1 MDKRL
6 KDIQEA
12 ADFLRVR
19 MRGAVPEVG
28 IILGSGLGK
37 LGESIEAEGVIPYRE
52 IPNFARSTAI
62 GHKGNFIFGRAA
74 ATEEDAWDYYS
85 YLSQSL
91 DPDGQIELMESPTL
105 TEEDD
110 ICSFLIASNIPVEQ
124 LTELDYEEDY

>member
-1 MDKRL
+1 MTK
-6 KDIQEA
+6 KTGIS
-12 ADFLRVR
+12 
-19 MRGAVPEVG
+19 VPEG
-28 IILGSGLGK
+28 YFAK
-37 LGESIEAEGVIPYRE
+37 LQTRLQS
-52 IPNFARSTAI
+52 IPNQEVQPTVVQKVAPWLAYAASLAVLAAL
-62 GHKGNFIFGRAA
+62 GNFIFGRAA

-110 ICSFLIASNIPVEQ
+110 IRSFLLASNIPVEQ

>member
-1 MDKRL
+1 MTK
-6 KDIQEA
+6 KTGIS
-12 ADFLRVR
+12 
-19 MRGAVPEVG
+19 VPEG
-28 IILGSGLGK
+28 YFSK
-37 LGESIEAEGVIPYRE
+37 LESRLQS
-52 IPNFARSTAI
+52 IPNQEVKPTVIQKVSPWLAYAASLAI
-62 GHKGNFIFGRAA
+62 LAALGNFIFGRAA

>member
-1 MDKRL
+1 MTK
-6 KDIQEA
+6 KTGIS
-12 ADFLRVR
+12 
-19 MRGAVPEVG
+19 VPEG
-28 IILGSGLGK
+28 YFSK
-37 LGESIEAEGVIPYRE
+37 LETRLQS
-52 IPNFARSTAI
+52 IPNQEVKPTVIQKVSPWLAYAASLAVLAAL
-62 GHKGNFIFGRAA
+62 GNFIFGRAA

>member
-1 MDKRL
+1 MTK
-6 KDIQEA
+6 KTGIS
-12 ADFLRVR
+12 
-19 MRGAVPEVG
+19 VPEG
-28 IILGSGLGK
+28 YFAK
-37 LGESIEAEGVIPYRE
+37 LETRLQSIPGQEVKP
-52 IPNFARSTAI
+52 TAVQ
-62 GHKGNFIFGRAA
+62 KVAPWLAYAASLAVLAALGNFIFGRAA

>member
-1 MDKRL
+1 MTK
-6 KDIQEA
+6 KTGIS
-12 ADFLRVR
+12 
-19 MRGAVPEVG
+19 VPEGYFAKLQTRLQSIPGQEVKPTTVQKVAPWLAYAASLA
-28 IILGSGLGK
+28 ILAAL
-37 LGESIEAEGVIPYRE
+37 
-52 IPNFARSTAI
+52 
-62 GHKGNFIFGRAA
+62 GNFIFGRAA

>member
-1 MDKRL
+1 MAK
-6 KDIQEA
+6 KTGIS
-12 ADFLRVR
+12 
-19 MRGAVPEVG
+19 VPEG
-28 IILGSGLGK
+28 YFAQLETRLQS
-37 LGESIEAEGVIPYRE
+37 
-52 IPNFARSTAI
+52 IPNQEVQPTVVQKVAPWLAYAASLAVLATL
-62 GHKGNFIFGRAA
+62 GNFIFGRAA

-110 ICSFLIASNIPVEQ
+110 IRSFLLASNIPVEQ